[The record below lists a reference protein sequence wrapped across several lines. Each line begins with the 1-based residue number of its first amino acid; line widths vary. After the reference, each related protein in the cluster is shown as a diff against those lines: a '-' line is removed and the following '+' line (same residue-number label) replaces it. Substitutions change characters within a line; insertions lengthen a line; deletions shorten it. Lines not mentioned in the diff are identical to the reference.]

1 MIRISKWSGLVT
13 TASPYIL
20 PSGGAVEQINA
31 QSITPGQ
38 LSARG
43 GMAHIDAECAFQV
56 PAPGEE
62 GAPELA
68 GLIELWGYSPGSGDT
83 EIIFGF
89 TDDGNIVKF
98 TNISAVE

>member
-13 TASPYIL
+13 AASPYIL
-20 PSGGAVEQINA
+20 PAGGAVEQINA

-43 GMAHIDAECAFQV
+43 GMAHIEADCAFMV
-56 PAPGEE
+56 PDPGE
-62 GAPELA
+62 GSPTLG
-68 GLIELWGYSPGSGDT
+68 GLIELWGYSPGSGATD
-83 EIIFGF
+83 IVFGF

-98 TNISAVE
+98 TDISAVS